1 MKEFDEKKKRL
12 KHKKIVLT
20 KLPSTLFWKKSFSF
34 YFEIVKIVQI
44 ARTEANIKMLSF
56 TLADLKKIYEEEHA
70 KMKTC
75 NKRKKDI
82 G

>member
-1 MKEFDEKKKRL
+1 
-12 KHKKIVLT
+12 
-20 KLPSTLFWKKSFSF
+20 
-34 YFEIVKIVQI
+34 
-44 ARTEANIKMLSF
+44 MLRF